1 MSRDSRPPG
10 FDMTY
15 RPEEHR
21 RFGTT
26 LRARLP
32 AYGYASV
39 AAVFASFVAYGH
51 VAPIGSF
58 AWRWVIEAQPH
69 RAFSSATFALIAM
82 VAGVAALTRAHL
94 QGVVL
99 GPDGIES
106 RDLVVLGVPKI
117 RRLEWPMIDRFR
129 FDISTKL
136 ICVDLWNGTQEYL
149 PEVGDRD
156 ELVRAL
162 VYVAQ
167 ARAIPYAG
175 AHDVEVA

>member
-21 RFGTT
+21 RFGTS

-32 AYGYASV
+32 AYAYATL
-39 AAVFASFVAYGH
+39 AAGFATFVAYGH

-69 RAFSSATFALIAM
+69 RPFSSVTFALIAL
-82 VAGVAALTRAHL
+82 VAGSAALLRAYM

-99 GPDGIES
+99 GPDGIET
-106 RDLVVLGVPKI
+106 RDLVALGVPKI

-129 FDISTKL
+129 FDASDRL
-136 ICVDLWNGTQEYL
+136 IGVDLWNGTQEYL
-149 PEVGDRD
+149 PEVGDRA